1 MSDNATPAKPDA
13 EAEKRQRDT
22 LDKLLARAPVAST
35 GSVTL
40 AGGRRLDY
48 ELNAAFM
55 PLTTGGVDAQRGEP
69 QAAVFC
75 VADMVPSDKP
85 RPLCFAFNGGPGSA
99 SVWLHLGA
107 LGPKRVAI
115 HDDGTMPAPP
125 YAVQDNPLTW
135 LEQFDL
141 VFIDPPHTGYSIAL
155 NDDTRKK
162 LFSVDGDADA
172 LHWAHDHSCSDQ
184 VAIGAAGAKG
194 RRGRRGEEAAS
205 RGSRRTASVDVTR
218 VASRSTTATTR

>member
-1 MSDNATPAKPDA
+1 MSDHPAPATKPDV
-13 EAEKRQRDT
+13 EADKRQRDA
-22 LDKLLARAPVAST
+22 LDKLLARSPVVAT
-35 GSVTL
+35 GQVML

-55 PLTTGGVDAQRGEP
+55 PLTAGGVDAQRGEP
-69 QAAVFC
+69 RAAVFC
-75 VADMVPSDKP
+75 VAYTVASATP

-115 HDDGTMPAPP
+115 HDDGTMPAAP

-135 LEQFDL
+135 LEHFDL

-155 NDDTRKK
+155 DY
-162 LFSVDGDADA
+162 
-172 LHWAHDHSCSDQ
+172 
-184 VAIGAAGAKG
+184 
-194 RRGRRGEEAAS
+194 
-205 RGSRRTASVDVTR
+205 
-218 VASRSTTATTR
+218 ATS